1 MKDDSTERVF
11 LLTIF
16 IPTFNR
22 GHRLHRC
29 LTEII
34 NLVKRSN
41 HKNDIEIL
49 IGDNCSGDRS
59 WDVIQSAVERARKE
73 QVHIRSFR
81 NIKNL
86 KFGGNI
92 REGFI
97 QARGKFLLFLSDDD
111 NILVDN
117 FDFLF
122 YDLHKN
128 PSSIVYNFFQEP
140 FYSGRPNIEE
150 SFLVKSGHAGFERL
164 IRWPKLSG
172 IVINR
177 ERLLD
182 EIPSVISF
190 LPDNAVVPHVTL
202 VLLSH
207 KAYQSTFF
215 SSIGFAQPDEDFT
228 EHINFISYVGNYMQR
243 ELFEIIE
250 KAGIEEEILKSAIAN
265 IEIRNIVD
273 TSLIVLI
280 GYYKGQRRITK
291 TVRKECRD
299 NLIRYLLGLRRNG
312 SNLPLER
319 AKVRNAKGKSL
330 LIWLMGPPYEVFLRF
345 SGRTLQLMEEGF

>member
-1 MKDDSTERVF
+1 
-11 LLTIF
+11 
-16 IPTFNR
+16 
-22 GHRLHRC
+22 
-29 LTEII
+29 
-34 NLVKRSN
+34 LVKKSN

-59 WDVIQSAVERARKE
+59 WDVIQSAVEHARKE

-81 NIKNL
+81 NSKNL
-86 KFGGNI
+86 RFGGNI
-92 REGFI
+92 REGLI

-111 NILVDN
+111 NIIVDN
-117 FDFLF
+117 LDFLF
-122 YDLHKN
+122 YDLYKN

-150 SFLVKSGHAGFERL
+150 SFLVKSGYVGFERL

-182 EIPSVISF
+182 QIPSVVSF

-207 KAYQSTFF
+207 KGYQNTFF
-215 SSIGFAQPDEDFT
+215 STIGFAQPDDDFK
-228 EHINFISYVGNYMQR
+228 EHINFISYVGNYIQK
-243 ELFEIIE
+243 ELFETIK

-273 TSLIVLI
+273 TSLNALI
-280 GYYKGQRRITK
+280 GYYKGQRKITR
-291 TVRKECRD
+291 TVRKEYRD
-299 NLIRYLLGLRRNG
+299 NLIRFVLGFTQN
-312 SNLPLER
+312 SAKLPLKR
-319 AKVRNAKGKSL
+319 AEVKYARMKSML
-330 LIWLMGPPYEVFLRF
+330 LWFLGPAYEAALRLG
-345 SGRTLQLMEEGF
+345 GRSLQLMKEGF